1 MEIEIESIALI
12 KNTINKKTI
21 REKKGQSL
29 IDFPDNYIVV
39 DTETTGLDPRFD
51 SIIEI
56 GAIKIRNN
64 KIVDSFNTLIKPDRT
79 RKSGYVSS
87 FITDLTGISND
98 MIEQDGISE
107 LEAMKQFNNFIK
119 EDILVGHNANFDI
132 NFLYDSF
139 IDQLEIPM
147 TNSFIDVLRIARRQL
162 KELKHHRLE
171 DLMKHYG
178 LFSDSQHRAKEDC
191 YTTDN
196 IFNHL
201 KKDVKD
207 TIGLEEFKKTVRSH
221 YSKKVSANEVVTEN
235 TEFDEDNLCFGKYM
249 VFTGKLEMIRAEAM
263 QLVRDLGGIPQN
275 NVTSQTNYIVLGD
288 LTYSANIKGD
298 STSKQKKAEKLKL
311 DGQDIE
317 ILSENVFYDM
327 LP

>member
-1 MEIEIESIALI
+1 METETEGMALI
-12 KNTINKKTI
+12 KGTRKKKTI
-21 REKKGQSL
+21 REQKGQSL
-29 IDFPDNYIVV
+29 INFPDNYIVV

-79 RKSGYVSS
+79 RNSGYVSS

-107 LEAMKQFNNFIK
+107 FEAMKQINDFIK
-119 EDILVGHNANFDI
+119 EDILVGHNVNFDI

-139 IDQLEIPM
+139 INHLEIPM
-147 TNSFIDVLRIARRQL
+147 TNSFIDVLRIARKQL
-162 KELKHHRLE
+162 KELKKHRLV
-171 DLMKHYG
+171 DLMKHYS
-178 LFSDSQHRAKEDC
+178 LSSDNQHRAKEDC
-191 YTTDN
+191 YITDN

-207 TIGLEEFKKTVRSH
+207 TVGLEEFKKSMKY
-221 YSKKVSANEVVTEN
+221 YSKKLSANEVVTEK
-235 TEFDEDNLCFGKYM
+235 TKFDEDNLCFGKYM
-249 VFTGKLEMIRAEAM
+249 VFTGKLEMVRAEAM
-263 QLVRDLGGIPQN
+263 QLVKDLGGIPQN
-275 NVTSQTNYIVLGD
+275 NVTSQTDYLILGD
-288 LTYSANIKGD
+288 LTYSANIKGN

-311 DGQDIE
+311 NGQGIE
-317 ILSENVFYDM
+317 VLSETVFYDM